1 MLKVEVN
8 AKSGPKAGMWELSG
22 TPFSPWGKSAAY
34 VKAFV
39 LAVLLQ
45 GLYDVRITENGKIIW
60 ENGFWYA

>member
-1 MLKVEVN
+1 
-8 AKSGPKAGMWELSG
+8 MWELSG